1 MTTLTLDLPTELYE
15 RLRAEAEHQGKPV
28 AIVAQEWLTERL
40 EEAPPAAS
48 AMGDTPAPAPTSDR
62 DRSTEVLRAAGLLA
76 ELSPAEKER
85 ARRST
90 ATLEE
95 VSAALSRAG
104 GKPLSELI
112 LEMRG
117 PKE

>member
-1 MTTLTLDLPTELYE
+1 MTALTLELPAELYAC
-15 RLRAEAEHQGKPV
+15 LQAEAERLGLSAQD
-28 AIVAQEWLTERL
+28 VAQEWLAERL
-40 EEAPPAAS
+40 EEASPATP
-48 AMGDTPAPAPTSDR
+48 AMGETLSPAPMSDR

-76 ELSPAEKER
+76 ELSPAEKAR

>member
-15 RLRAEAEHQGKPV
+15 RLSAEAERLGKPV
-28 AIVAQEWLTERL
+28 ATVAQNWLAERL
-40 EEAPPAAS
+40 EEASPATS
-48 AMGDTPAPAPTSDR
+48 AMGNTPSAGPMSDR
-62 DRSTEVLRAAGLLA
+62 DRTTEVLRAAGLLA
-76 ELSPAEKER
+76 ELSPAEKAR
-85 ARRST
+85 ASRST

>member
-1 MTTLTLDLPTELYE
+1 MTALTLELPPELYA
-15 RLRAEAEHQGKPV
+15 RLRAEAERLGRPV
-28 AIVAQEWLTERL
+28 QDVAQEWLAERL
-40 EEAPPAAS
+40 EEAPPATPAL
-48 AMGDTPAPAPTSDR
+48 GDTPSPAPMSDR

-76 ELSPAEKER
+76 EPSPEMRRLAAE
-85 ARRST
+85 ST
-90 ATLEE
+90 MTLEE

>member
-15 RLRAEAEHQGKPV
+15 RLSAEAERLGKPV
-28 AIVAQEWLTERL
+28 ATVAQDWLVERL
-40 EEAPPAAS
+40 EEAPPATPVMAEMPS
-48 AMGDTPAPAPTSDR
+48 PAPMSDR
-62 DRSTEVLRAAGLLA
+62 DRTTEVLRAAGLLA
-76 ELSPAEKER
+76 EPSPEMRRLAAE
-85 ARRST
+85 ST
-90 ATLEE
+90 MTLEE
-95 VSAALSRAG
+95 VSAALDRAG